1 MRALITVIRGTKG
14 LNVRPR
20 CIGTAWSLPFGAI
33 LQRVKIADAVLIQFD
48 LLRMSVILLE
58 TCRGLQYKY
67 YIIKELCIKLVIE
80 TSLQKF

>member
-33 LQRVKIADAVLIQFD
+33 LHSTFSFKAKNRKHVRTYGPRSDVCADMTSNVA
-48 LLRMSVILLE
+48 IL
-58 TCRGLQYKY
+58 
-67 YIIKELCIKLVIE
+67 
-80 TSLQKF
+80 